1 MKIALI
7 DVNYGGSSTGKIVS
21 DIRANLFKWGNQSIA
36 CFGRGKTTR
45 GSADDEAIKIC
56 KDYEVYFNIMTCRL
70 TGRVDPFLKC
80 SNDRLVNL
88 LNDFKPDIIH
98 LHDLHGYFI
107 NIKNLVEWISE
118 MKIPTVWTFHC
129 DYMFTGRCGFSL
141 ECDRWTTGCQKCPNL
156 SRYPRVWF
164 FDHAEDMLIEK
175 QKIFAN
181 LQHLEIVAPSKW
193 LAQRIKQSFLSN
205 RNISVIP
212 NGLDVDIFKPRITV
226 KSKWRKDNHDRFCVI
241 SVGANLMSNRKG
253 GHWVLELAKRFI
265 SRDIEFVM
273 VGVDSIPK
281 FVPPNVTI
289 YSSTKDQQKLAEY
302 YSMGDVLLLT
312 STVESFSMVT
322 AEALACGLPVIGF
335 KAGAP
340 EEVAPTGFGLFVPYG
355 DLDQLERTLNDILE
369 KKIVMK
375 SAEQC
380 VEFARHEYSSNVMA
394 NRYHNIY
401 CNMLNSE
408 KGLLRVN

>member
-7 DVNYGGSSTGKIVS
+7 DVNFGGSSTGKIVS
-21 DIRANLFKWGNQSIA
+21 DISANLFKSGNQSVA
-36 CFGRGKTTR
+36 YFGRGKVPKASVD
-45 GSADDEAIKIC
+45 GEAIKIC
-56 KDYEVYFNIMTCRL
+56 KDYEVYFNVLTCRL
-70 TGRVDPFLKC
+70 TGRVDPILKS
-80 SNDRLVNL
+80 SNDRLVNF

-107 NIKNLVEWISE
+107 NIENLVDWISQT
-118 MKIPTVWTFHC
+118 KIPTVWTFHC
-129 DYMFTGRCGFSL
+129 DYMFTGRCGFSQD
-141 ECDRWTTGCQKCPNL
+141 CDRWITGCQKCPHL
-156 SRYPRVWF
+156 SRYPGVWF
-164 FDHAEDMLIEK
+164 FDQARDMYIEK
-175 QKIFAN
+175 QKLFAN
-181 LQHLEIVAPSKW
+181 LQRLEIVSPSKW
-193 LAQRIKQSFLSN
+193 LAGRIKRSFLSN

-226 KSKWRKDNHDRFCVI
+226 KSKWQAENHGRFCVI

-265 SRDIEFVM
+265 SRDIDFVM

-289 YSSTKDQQKLAEY
+289 YSSVKDQQKLAEY

-340 EEVAPTGFGLFVPYG
+340 EEVAPTGFGFFVQYG
-355 DLDQLERTLNDILE
+355 DLDQLERILNDILE

-380 VEFARHEYSSNVMA
+380 VEFARHEYSSSVMA
-394 NRYHNIY
+394 KRYQNLY
-401 CNMLNSE
+401 LNMLNSE
-408 KGLLRVN
+408 KGL